1 MDKNKLPKYKMILIP
16 IDEKDEILLEN
27 VNNENNIK
35 KARSLCKEVRKLA
48 DKYNMSFFFVTEGAS
63 AYNNMCNS
71 QAIRNAR
78 NKHIEWELANNSD
91 PYEDWSK
98 K

>member
-1 MDKNKLPKYKMILIP
+1 MYINEAKKQLETLS
-16 IDEKDEILLEN
+16 ESGEN
-27 VNNENNIK
+27 VE
-35 KARSLCKEVRKLA
+35 KARKLCKEVRKIC

-63 AYNNMCNS
+63 AYNNMSNS
-71 QAIRNAR
+71 DAVRTAR
-78 NKHIEWELANNSD
+78 NNHMDWELKNKHD